1 MARAETAAAPW
12 YTGVTRYQ
20 WLVLWIACLGWIFDA
35 FEGQIFVA
43 SMNEAMPSLLCAG
56 NPEYALMPKSAFAT
70 IVHFYNN
77 VALGMFLLGGALG
90 GVLFGVV
97 SDRIGRTKA
106 MILTILTYSCFTGAT
121 AFVQTWWQMALLRFL
136 VAMGVGGE
144 WAVASAMVAEV
155 FPLRAR
161 ARSLGIFH
169 ASSVCGIFLAVLAG
183 VFVVGNPRLGW
194 RWGFAIGTVPALL
207 TLWVRYQLREP
218 EQWLK
223 AREAA
228 REDRTKRTGKV
239 SDLFA
244 RALLRNTIVGTTLAT
259 VGLGTYWGVHI
270 YGKDL
275 YRQKAEQRY
284 ADPPAQAADGT
295 AADITADQQ
304 FQAIKRSEMLG
315 MFLVNAGSLGG
326 LLAFG
331 PICEYAGR
339 RRAFLVYL
347 AGGALS
353 TWVLFQGHA
362 AMPIEVLWLALP
374 IFGFLTGGF
383 HAGFAIYFPELF
395 PTRLRGTGSGF
406 CFNGGRLL
414 AAPTIVLVAWMRD
427 QQGLS
432 LGSCVSLLGGLFV
445 LGILVLFFARETK
458 GQELPS

>member
-1 MARAETAAAPW
+1 MADADSGAAPW

-20 WLVLWIACLGWIFDA
+20 WLVLLIACLGWIFDA

-43 SMNEAMPSLLCAG
+43 SMNEAMPSLLPADA
-56 NPEYALMPKSAFAT
+56 YASAAARET
-70 IVHFYNN
+70 AVHFYNN

-90 GVLFGVV
+90 GVMFGVL

-106 MILTILTYSCFTGAT
+106 MILTILMYSCFTGAT

-155 FPLRAR
+155 FPMRAR
-161 ARSLGIFH
+161 AYSLGIFH
-169 ASSVCGIFLAVLAG
+169 SSSVCGIYLAVLAG
-183 VFVVGNPRLGW
+183 FLVVANPRLGW
-194 RWGFAIGTVPALL
+194 RWGFALGTLPALL

-218 EQWLK
+218 EQWIK
-223 AREAA
+223 ARETA
-228 REDRTKRTGKV
+228 RIDRAKRTGSV
-239 SDLFA
+239 ADLFT
-244 RALLRNTIVGTTLAT
+244 RSLLRNTLVGTTLAT

-275 YRQKAEQRY
+275 YRQKAKQYY
-284 ADPPAQAADGT
+284 AALSADATEGSAADATSEGQAT
-295 AADITADQQ
+295 AVKHA
-304 FQAIKRSEMLG
+304 EMLG
-315 MFLVNAGSLGG
+315 MLLVNIGALPG

-331 PICEYAGR
+331 PISERTGR

-347 AGGALS
+347 SGALLS
-353 TWVLFQGHA
+353 TWALFQGFSA
-362 AMPIEVLWLALP
+362 APIEALWIALP

-406 CFNGGRLL
+406 CFNGGRLA
-414 AAPTIVLVAWMRD
+414 AAPILVLVAWLRG
-427 QQGLS
+427 QQEMS
-432 LGSCVSLLGGLFV
+432 LENCVSLLGILFAV
-445 LGILVLFFARETK
+445 GIVALMFARETK
-458 GQELPS
+458 GHDLPA